1 VLRRTVWKVGCI
13 GPAVIDI
20 AAPLTGPAL
29 ALALALFAL
38 APASGVSAQAEPV
51 LPRYAGYVNDYAQ
64 IASSQA
70 EQVMDGI
77 AREVKAKTGA
87 EIAVVTIATTGG
99 IDIEQYSVA
108 LFMDWGIGQKGED
121 NGVLLLVAF
130 NDRQIWIKTGYGL
143 EGAIP
148 DAEAHRIYRDV
159 LLPGFRAQRHDQ
171 ALVAATREL
180 AELILAENG
189 QSLAF
194 ADSAA
199 YGNLVA
205 RGYPDDQ
212 RAAGRRL
219 YFMLLSF
226 FFPLGVFIALRV
238 VAARRGYAG
247 RRTGFWIG
255 GFGGSSGGFG
265 GGFGGF
271 GGGSCGGGGA
281 GGGW

>member
-1 VLRRTVWKVGCI
+1 MFGCI
-13 GPAVIDI
+13 GLAAADI
-20 AAPLTGPAL
+20 AAPLTGPVL
-29 ALALALFAL
+29 ALTLALFAL

-70 EQVMDGI
+70 EQVIDGI

-99 IDIEQYSVA
+99 VDIEQYSVA
-108 LFMDWGIGQKGED
+108 LFMDWGIGEKGKD

-189 QSLAF
+189 ESLAF

-238 VAARRGYAG
+238 MAARRGYVG